1 MLSIETLT
9 YRQATDISANEE
21 VRFRCFVCER
31 EPIRF
36 REIAM
41 GQCQACTLARRSTN
55 ADANGVPNV
64 AGWELAYIATGRYM
78 ARAWAPRVFETLGTD
93 SPYAARI
100 RGFLL
105 TAGVELLRFE
115 GSDE

>member
-9 YRQATDISANEE
+9 YKQATDLATEQE
-21 VRFRCFVCER
+21 RRFRCFSCER
-31 EPIRF
+31 ETHEHR
-36 REIAM
+36 AM
-41 GQCQACTLARRSTN
+41 AMHHCQACTLSRRSDN
-55 ADANGVPNV
+55 RSEVDGAPNV

-115 GSDE
+115 GEE